1 MKKALEIFF
10 LIALLVVCAGFTIGL
25 TYAPCY
31 ASLCTEEFLPYETRV
46 HVASFYAFVASIA
59 CLLFLRAYNRP
70 FRRLSEH
77 YLATYE
83 VAILR
88 RRISV
93 GGLFF
98 ALFILVFG
106 IATTAI
112 WVKPEIDF
120 WSIRTNALDH
130 SSVKIPLVVTG
141 ITAHHLDL
149 LVGLLLIPV
158 SRNSILGRVFAVH
171 QSTLLYAHKL
181 LGYLTYIGV
190 FAHGVAAVVSD
201 RNLCYA
207 SLTTNINLVLC
218 WSMVSGCKWWY
229 IKRVH

>member
-1 MKKALEIFF
+1 MKKALEIIL
-10 LIALLVVCAGFTIGL
+10 LIALLLVCASFTIGL

-46 HVASFYAFVASIA
+46 HVASFYAFIASMA
-59 CLLFLRAYNRP
+59 CLLVLRVYNRP
-70 FRRLSEH
+70 FRRFSEH
-77 YLATYE
+77 YLARYE
-83 VAILR
+83 VAVLK

-93 GGLFF
+93 GGLLFV
-98 ALFILVFG
+98 LFILVFG

-112 WVKPEIDF
+112 WVLPEVRF
-120 WSIRTNALDH
+120 WGTRTNQLNS
-130 SSVKIPLVVTG
+130 SSVQIRLVVTG
-141 ITAHHLDL
+141 ITGHHLDL

-158 SRNSILGRVFAVH
+158 SRNSILGRVFIVH

-201 RNLCYA
+201 NHLCYVNI
-207 SLTTNINLVLC
+207 TTNVALVLC
-218 WSMVSGCKWWY
+218 WSMASSS
-229 IKRVH
+229 